1 MLHHPLLPGRE
12 KEEVIS
18 ADSIWGGAGV
28 MKQGKRK
35 VFFYKDNENRRWKEK
50 GK

>member
-18 ADSIWGGAGV
+18 ADSIGGGGGYETGEE
-28 MKQGKRK
+28 KS
-35 VFFYKDNENRRWKEK
+35 FFY
-50 GK
+50 